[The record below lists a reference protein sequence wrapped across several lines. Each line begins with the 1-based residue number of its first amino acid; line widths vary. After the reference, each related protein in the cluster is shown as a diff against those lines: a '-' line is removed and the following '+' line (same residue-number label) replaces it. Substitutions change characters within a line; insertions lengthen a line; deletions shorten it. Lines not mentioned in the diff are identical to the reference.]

1 MSGQFLDPTVY
12 EILTYGTIQD
22 IPFYEQLYE
31 SLNGPVLDLGA
42 GLGRISLPFL
52 HNGAQVVM
60 VEHNPKM
67 CTVLTDRLSGLP
79 EPLQKQTWVVKQDIT
94 SPFILKNAS
103 LSFGNQNTLP
113 ETFDLI
119 IIGLRTLHLFNEADR
134 TTILSTARSLLS
146 PTGLLV
152 IHRSDLP
159 AAKQSRE
166 WTLVAEH
173 RIEQGTLEIEE
184 CFFYDSETNQ
194 FHLRHRIWQSN
205 EGGQHLGTWRV
216 AHNLHPIA
224 VPLLKEELK
233 QAGFTQTTEQSM
245 YSTESLVIATL

>member
-1 MSGQFLDPTVY
+1 MPRQFLDPTVY
-12 EILTYGTIQD
+12 EILTHGTTQD
-22 IPFYEQLYE
+22 IPFYQQLYE
-31 SLNGPVLDLGA
+31 SLDGPMLDLGA

-60 VEHNPKM
+60 IEHSPKM
-67 CTVLTDRLSGLP
+67 CAVLADRLSRLSK
-79 EPLQKQTWVVKQDIT
+79 PLQKQTWVVKQDIT
-94 SPFILKNAS
+94 SPFTLKNAT

-113 ETFDLI
+113 ETFDFI
-119 IIGLRTLHLFNEADR
+119 VIGLRTLHLFNKVER
-134 TTILSTARSLLS
+134 TTILSTAHSLLS

-152 IHRSDLP
+152 IHHSDLP

-166 WTLVAEH
+166 WALVAEH
-173 RIEQGTLEIEE
+173 PIEQGMLEIEE

-205 EGGQHLGTWRV
+205 EAGQHMGTWRV
-216 AHNLHPIA
+216 AHNLYPMD
-224 VPLLKEELK
+224 VSLLKEELK
-233 QAGFTQTTEQSM
+233 EAGFTQTTEQSM